1 MIHIADPVD
10 PDLYPRTEVVQE
22 VLRDLKMRKFLKR
35 TETLHCGVP
44 TAARDNKQSSSGA
57 ANPVIIY

>member
-1 MIHIADPVD
+1 MVACADLIQECLRERGSVMVLVD
-10 PDLYPRTEVVQE
+10 LI
-22 VLRDLKMRKFLKR
+22 KMRNFLKS

-57 ANPVIIY
+57 ANLVIIF